1 MAKLE
6 NRGVGRIT
14 RREALALGA
23 AGAGLGISSMLG
35 GTLVSAQTRPKVL
48 PPPRDPNSPGP
59 PTWKTEFRELA
70 PNFFAYIQG
79 DGPPNNGS
87 GISTACVLVG
97 ADDLMVF
104 DALGGPLMAE
114 AFIRAIRGR
123 IGHKPFGRLVYT
135 HHHRDHVDGGQYFMD
150 PPIEV
155 VAAPYCRQ
163 RVVEMAASA
172 AGGPPDPAYGD
183 ISPTFP
189 RQEGRALGGE
199 KRNLCVPTTTI
210 TDRATYYIGDTVV
223 ELIHPGVCHTWG
235 DLLVYLPEFK
245 TLFMGDIGSFH
256 MAPFSHN
263 GHITKWIAVLEN
275 ILDMDVETI
284 IPGHRPVA
292 GKQEVAE
299 MVEYF
304 RLLEREARKRFDSG
318 MSAGKAAAEIRMGK
332 FDNWMGSERILL
344 NLYRLYS
351 EFNGTLTP
359 IVDVTGLR
367 AAAAEYNTIMRAS
380 TPSAA
385 LRPPVGL
392 DLTHG

>member
-1 MAKLE
+1 
-6 NRGVGRIT
+6 
-14 RREALALGA
+14 
-23 AGAGLGISSMLG
+23 
-35 GTLVSAQTRPKVL
+35 
-48 PPPRDPNSPGP
+48 
-59 PTWKTEFRELA
+59 
-70 PNFFAYIQG
+70 
-79 DGPPNNGS
+79 
-87 GISTACVLVG
+87 
-97 ADDLMVF
+97 
-104 DALGGPLMAE
+104 
-114 AFIRAIRGR
+114 
-123 IGHKPFGRLVYT
+123 
-135 HHHRDHVDGGQYFMD
+135 
-150 PPIEV
+150 
-155 VAAPYCRQ
+155 
-163 RVVEMAASA
+163 
-172 AGGPPDPAYGD
+172 
-183 ISPTFP
+183 
-189 RQEGRALGGE
+189 
-199 KRNLCVPTTTI
+199 
-210 TDRATYYIGDTVV
+210 
-223 ELIHPGVCHTWG
+223 
-235 DLLVYLPEFK
+235 
-245 TLFMGDIGSFH
+245 